1 MTVRDLAAPPVSPV
15 VWEAALGR
23 RVVLIEDRLWVSARE
38 KARAMLGGEP
48 EYVVTPT
55 ASFVS
60 PPFVLFDTG
69 TDFPLCAYR
78 SGEAPIIHWEGPL
91 L

>member
-1 MTVRDLAAPPVSPV
+1 MSRDLAAPPVSPV

-48 EYVVTPT
+48 DLVREHRMYV
-55 ASFVS
+55 
-60 PPFVLFDTG
+60 PPHQLRFFDKPAAWYWSV
-69 TDFPLCAYR
+69 D
-78 SGEAPIIHWEGPL
+78 SEGIAIRVPRGIV
-91 L
+91 

>member
-1 MTVRDLAAPPVSPV
+1 MKDLAAPPVSPV

-48 EYVVTPT
+48 EYVHSPGM
-55 ASFVS
+55 FV
-60 PPFVLFDTG
+60 PPHQLWFFDKPAAWYG
-69 TDFPLCAYR
+69 SVDSEHLALRVPN
-78 SGEAPIIHWEGPL
+78 GIV
-91 L
+91 